1 MGSNNVTSQLSNE
14 FARNDGKTKSK
25 LIENAG
31 LKSSVTLDNK
41 NVLAMKV
48 DCGLSFQQMRKARKY
63 LKKDGVNLPS
73 EKKQREMSNEIT
85 QDFITTQ
92 NNIFGNDIGDETEET
107 VATVENLI
115 SFITNHLE
123 SLKHNNKLIWHNGIP
138 ENEIWVKF
146 GGDHGKESFKLTLQV
161 VNVEKPNSKT
171 NTVVLAMAYVKDSY
185 DNLSFIMSDIRYKLE
200 DLSKLEWDG
209 KTIKVF
215 AFGDYD
221 FYCKIFGLSG
231 AQGTHPCL
239 WCNISKKQIQSDQ
252 YHKSEPRTLES
263 IKENCDKWEMETNA
277 DKKRASEYY
286 NCVHRP
292 MINIDLDRVVPPYL
306 HILLGIM
313 KKHHELLE
321 IAADKLDDMIQNQ
334 HEDDIRGV
342 KCSSLARSLMGYGGN
357 WQFAEELNESIRFHE
372 GVEVFSTNPSNSSS
386 RKLGELRESL
396 DNLPKKDLKSRTGP
410 ISSQLDIIN
419 KDNNVVAQK
428 YHGRAYIGNHCHTYF
443 MNKVYELCSDAI
455 VKKTHELTKNTDIL
469 RECNQIKQNFDSMN
483 TVYREV
489 HIQISHSE
497 MICEYNLQFIDTLI
511 HQYMSLYRAFF
522 PGKVIPKQHFL
533 EYHCVPWIARYGFG
547 LGLHGEQGGELIHST
562 ISRAERSGRHIR
574 NAEERIKTVM
584 KTHFLMTAPSLN
596 ALRPPTQKRNKTK
609 FVHKKLF

>member
-14 FARNDGKTKSK
+14 FARNDGKTKTK

-185 DNLSFIMSDIRYKLE
+185 DNLSIIMSDIRYKLE

-221 FYCKIFGLSG
+221 FYCKIFGLLG
-231 AQGTHPCL
+231 AQGTHQCL
-239 WCNISKKQIQSDQ
+239 WCNI
-252 YHKSEPRTLES
+252 
-263 IKENCDKWEMETNA
+263 
-277 DKKRASEYY
+277 
-286 NCVHRP
+286 
-292 MINIDLDRVVPPYL
+292 
-306 HILLGIM
+306 
-313 KKHHELLE
+313 
-321 IAADKLDDMIQNQ
+321 
-334 HEDDIRGV
+334 
-342 KCSSLARSLMGYGGN
+342 
-357 WQFAEELNESIRFHE
+357 
-372 GVEVFSTNPSNSSS
+372 
-386 RKLGELRESL
+386 
-396 DNLPKKDLKSRTGP
+396 
-410 ISSQLDIIN
+410 
-419 KDNNVVAQK
+419 
-428 YHGRAYIGNHCHTYF
+428 
-443 MNKVYELCSDAI
+443 
-455 VKKTHELTKNTDIL
+455 
-469 RECNQIKQNFDSMN
+469 
-483 TVYREV
+483 
-489 HIQISHSE
+489 
-497 MICEYNLQFIDTLI
+497 
-511 HQYMSLYRAFF
+511 
-522 PGKVIPKQHFL
+522 
-533 EYHCVPWIARYGFG
+533 
-547 LGLHGEQGGELIHST
+547 
-562 ISRAERSGRHIR
+562 
-574 NAEERIKTVM
+574 
-584 KTHFLMTAPSLN
+584 
-596 ALRPPTQKRNKTK
+596 
-609 FVHKKLF
+609 